1 MISPT
6 CRATSRIGRALGALA
21 ILLPLLSGCAGEAP
35 QAARDSRPNVVF
47 ILVDALRPDRL
58 GCYGYERPTSPTL
71 DGLASKGAVLTDVM
85 AQAAET
91 MVSVPAL
98 LTGRYPR
105 EHGLV
110 WLRESGEV
118 LVGAELRVPTI
129 AEILRD
135 NGYDTAAVSANPLI
149 SPESGVAKGFDTF
162 DHSCGLPSVWRRTT
176 AAEVNERAYPLLEGW
191 GSARRPFF
199 LYLHYMDPHN
209 AYRPPSA
216 FCVFG
221 RPGYTARDD
230 EINAVTNDMVERE
243 GTVGLTDERLAER
256 KLTRRDIARLSD
268 LYDGEVLCADHYLGE
283 LLGRLKQL
291 GLYDNTIIIIT
302 ADHGEAFLE
311 HESVKHGGT
320 LYQEAV
326 RVPLI
331 IAGPGIRPGRRIT
344 GLVELNDLAP
354 TILAAAGVET
364 GIEMSGRNMLPALTG
379 RAHLE
384 ARPAMAELPAHGA
397 HALRVGDLKLIS
409 SPDRIE
415 LYDLS
420 QDPREV
426 VDLAGAH
433 PETVAHLRQLLDET
447 LAEHP
452 AAPPLLGSATDREKD
467 ALRSLGYLK

>member
-1 MISPT
+1 MTSPT
-6 CRATSRIGRALGALA
+6 CRATCRIGRALSALA
-21 ILLPLLSGCAGEAP
+21 IILPLLSGCGGKAP

-58 GCYGYERPTSPTL
+58 GCYGYQRPTSPTI
-71 DGLASKGAVLTDVM
+71 DGLASEGAVFTDVM

-91 MVSVPAL
+91 MVSVPAF

-110 WLRESGEV
+110 WLQDSGEV
-118 LVGAELRVPTI
+118 LVASELRAATV
-129 AEILRD
+129 AEILSD
-135 NGYDTAAVSANPLI
+135 GGYVTAAVSANPLI
-149 SPESGVAKGFDTF
+149 GPDSGVAKGFDTF
-162 DHSCGLPSVWRRTT
+162 DHSCGLLSVWRRKT
-176 AAEVNERAYPLLEGW
+176 AADVNLCAYRILKGW
-191 GSARRPFF
+191 RSARKPFF

-209 AYRPPSA
+209 AYRPPSE

-230 EINAVTNDMVERE
+230 EINGVMNGIAERE

-256 KLTRRDIARLSD
+256 ELTRRDIARLSD

-283 LLGRLKQL
+283 LFRRLKQL
-291 GLYDNTIIIIT
+291 GLYDNTIVIII

-311 HESVKHGGT
+311 HDSVKHGGT

-326 RVPLI
+326 HVPLI
-331 IAGPGIRPGRRIT
+331 IAGPGIQAGRRIT
-344 GLVELNDLAP
+344 GLVQLNDLAP
-354 TILAAAGVET
+354 TILAAARVEEE
-364 GIEMSGRNMLPALTG
+364 IEMSGRSLLPVLTG
-379 RAHLE
+379 SGELE
-384 ARPAMAELPAHGA
+384 PRPAMAELPAHGS
-397 HALRVGDLKLIS
+397 HAFRVGHLKLIAS
-409 SPDRIE
+409 AETVE

-420 QDPREV
+420 QDPGELV
-426 VDLAGAH
+426 NLSEKQ
-433 PETVAHLRQLLDET
+433 PETVAHLRQLLDQV

-452 AAPPLLGSATDREKD
+452 AAPPLLGTATDRERD